1 MQIAITDVHNDPIVQ
16 KVDDAGNPVEGAE
29 FSLYAAD
36 QVNAD
41 GTSLLEGATALQTC
55 VTANTSY
62 PYEMKGSCMFGMAGS
77 SSEGVQG
84 SGVDLD
90 NGTYYVKETKAPE
103 GYEINDTLVKLL
115 ITDNGSSQTPVPKI
129 MVSLP

>member
-103 GYEINDTLVKLL
+103 GMRSMTRW
-115 ITDNGSSQTPVPKI
+115 
-129 MVSLP
+129 

>member
-1 MQIAITDVHNDPIVQ
+1 
-16 KVDDAGNPVEGAE
+16 
-29 FSLYAAD
+29 
-36 QVNAD
+36 
-41 GTSLLEGATALQTC
+41 
-55 VTANTSY
+55 
-62 PYEMKGSCMFGMAGS
+62 MFGMAGS

-115 ITDNGSSQTPVPKI
+115 ITDNGILQTPAPKI
-129 MVSLP
+129 MVSLPYSYRYVE